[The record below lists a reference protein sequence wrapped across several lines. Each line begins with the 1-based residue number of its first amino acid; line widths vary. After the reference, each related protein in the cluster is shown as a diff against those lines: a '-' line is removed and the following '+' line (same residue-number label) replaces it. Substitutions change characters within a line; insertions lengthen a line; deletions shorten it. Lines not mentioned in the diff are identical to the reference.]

1 MFRHFLLAS
10 LLFFGLGTTSVWA
23 VDIRADHPQSYTV
36 VKGDTLWDISGRFL
50 THPWQWPEIWRA
62 NPDIKNPH
70 LIYPGDVLELV
81 YVDGKPQLR
90 RKQSSSATARAT
102 GPIPPLPLD
111 VIEPFLSEAHVIEEL
126 TADKSPYVL
135 SFLDSSLIGGP
146 GSRAYVR
153 PLPPENTTT
162 RFDIVRKGRTYEDAV
177 TGEPLGF
184 VARHVGRA
192 SLVRGGDPATV
203 HVDEAVL
210 EVARGDILI
219 APAEASLPMTF
230 YPRSP
235 VTPVEGRILDAYDS
249 LTLLGRYQVVL
260 IDRGAAD
267 GLAQGDVLFIDN
279 VGRTVRDDIGPPVEA
294 QEMREIGGV
303 PQYGR
308 TGPVYVT
315 LPDERAGS
323 AMVFRVFDRM
333 SLALIMQS
341 SRPVRHGDRV
351 HHP

>member
-1 MFRHFLLAS
+1 MFRHLLLAA
-10 LLFFGLGTTSVWA
+10 LLFFGSGLTSSWA
-23 VDIRADHPQSYTV
+23 VDVRPDHPETYTV

-50 THPWQWPEIWRA
+50 EHPWQWPEIWHA
-62 NPDIKNPH
+62 NPGIKNPH

-90 RKQSSSATARAT
+90 RKDSGSAAARSA

-111 VIEPFLSEAHVIEEL
+111 VIEPFLSEAHVIDEY
-126 TADKSPYVL
+126 TATKAPYIL

-146 GSRAYVR
+146 GSRAYAR
-153 PLPPENTTT
+153 PLPLENTAT
-162 RFDIVRKGRTYEDAV
+162 RFDIVRKGKTYEDADS
-177 TGEPLGF
+177 GEPLGY
-184 VARHVGRA
+184 VVRHVGRA
-192 SLVRGGDPATV
+192 SLVRDGDPATV
-203 HVDEAVL
+203 HIDETVL
-210 EVARGDILI
+210 EVSRGDILI
-219 APAEASLPMTF
+219 APDEPTYPQTF

-235 VTPVEGRILDAYDS
+235 AKPVDGHVLDAYDS

-267 GLAQGDVLFIDN
+267 GLVQGDVLFIDN
-279 VGRTVRDDIGPPVEA
+279 KGRTVRDDIGPPVED
-294 QEMREIGGV
+294 QPIQEIGGI

-308 TGPVYVT
+308 AGPLYVT

-333 SLALIMQS
+333 SLALIMHS
-341 SRPVRHGDRV
+341 MRPVRHGDRV
-351 HHP
+351 HNP